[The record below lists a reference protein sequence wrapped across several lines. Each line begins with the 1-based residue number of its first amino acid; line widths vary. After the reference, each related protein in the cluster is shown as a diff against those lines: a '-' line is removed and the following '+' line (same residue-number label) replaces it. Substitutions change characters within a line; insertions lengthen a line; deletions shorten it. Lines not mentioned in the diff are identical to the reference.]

1 MILHYL
7 KIAWRNLLKYRMQ
20 TAVNVVGIAVGFACF
35 AFANH
40 EASFDSRYEAAD
52 RMYLVYTESAIESG
66 GFSPNVPY
74 PTSTLLKQEF
84 PEVEAACAF
93 TRYPNWELG
102 LEGQP
107 ALELPSMQLDSC
119 FMDLFG
125 IRILAGTPDFLYT
138 NGQVALT
145 ERTARRLFP
154 LSMTCRTATSRSA
167 SSARDLTSV
176 LGRTDGTTEASRW
189 WYALPRVY
197 HPRHWKRS
205 SVLMPSRR
213 TTATA
218 RLPAACA

>member
-35 AFANH
+35 AFANLWMRY

-66 GFSPNVPY
+66 GFSPNVSY

-107 ALELPSMQLDSC
+107 ALEFASMQLDS
-119 FMDLFG
+119 
-125 IRILAGTPDFLYT
+125 
-138 NGQVALT
+138 
-145 ERTARRLFP
+145 
-154 LSMTCRTATSRSA
+154 
-167 SSARDLTSV
+167 
-176 LGRTDGTTEASRW
+176 
-189 WYALPRVY
+189 
-197 HPRHWKRS
+197 
-205 SVLMPSRR
+205 
-213 TTATA
+213 
-218 RLPAACA
+218 

>member
-35 AFANH
+35 AFANLWMRY
-40 EASFDSRYEAAD
+40 EASFDSRYDAAD
-52 RMYLVYTESAIESG
+52 RMYLVYTELPIKAG
-66 GFSPNVPY
+66 GLSPNVPY

-138 NGQVALT
+138 DGQVALT
-145 ERTARRLFP
+145 ERTARRLFG
-154 LSMTCRTATSRSA
+154 TT
-167 SSARDLTSV
+167 DV
-176 LGRTDGTTEASRW
+176 LGRTVVYNDQKATVSAVVSD
-189 WYALPRVY
+189 LPHSNFSFGFICEGAYFR
-197 HPRHWKRS
+197 
-205 SVLMPSRR
+205 
-213 TTATA
+213 
-218 RLPAACA
+218 